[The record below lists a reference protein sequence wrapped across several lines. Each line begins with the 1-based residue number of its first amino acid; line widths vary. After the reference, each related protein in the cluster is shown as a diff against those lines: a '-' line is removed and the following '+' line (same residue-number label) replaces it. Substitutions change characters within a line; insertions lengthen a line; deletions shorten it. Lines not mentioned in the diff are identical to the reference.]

1 MLVKE
6 AMSSKV
12 EIADPGQTIRE
23 AARLMADLDCGCLPV
38 GEGGRLVGMITDRD
52 IAVRA
57 VAQGMSLK
65 TPIRDVMSS
74 GVKYC
79 FDDEDVDHVL
89 SKMADAQVRRL
100 PVINRDKRLV
110 GILSLGDVA
119 TAHTPEATG
128 QALRRISRTRSA

>member
-1 MLVKE
+1 MLVREVMTRPVEMAKT
-6 AMSSKV
+6 SS
-12 EIADPGQTIRE
+12 TIQQA
-23 AARLMADLDCGCLPV
+23 AARMQKLNVGALPV
-38 GEGGRLVGMITDRD
+38 ADQERVVGMITDRD
-52 IAVRA
+52 IALRA
-57 VAQGMSLK
+57 VARGLALK
-65 TPIRDVMSS
+65 TPIRDIMSS

>member
-1 MLVKE
+1 MLVREVMTRPVEMAKT
-6 AMSSKV
+6 SS
-12 EIADPGQTIRE
+12 TIQQA
-23 AARLMADLDCGCLPV
+23 AARMQKLNVGALPV
-38 GEGGRLVGMITDRD
+38 AEQERVVGMITDRD
-52 IAVRA
+52 IALRA
-57 VAQGMSLK
+57 VARGLALK